1 MGKMWINIMLEYLQ
15 DFSEVAHA
23 LMMFGGMCLF
33 ILFGVPIPVAVGLGT
48 IIGYMLL
55 DFPLLALSQ
64 AMYTGVEPF
73 PLVTVPLFVLAGSL
87 MEQGGMAKR
96 IVGVAESLI
105 GNIFGSLGLIA
116 VLGCAFFAALSGSG
130 PATTAAIGAV
140 MIPSMIKQKYDP
152 AFGGAIAAAGGALG
166 SLIPPS
172 NLMIIYGI
180 VAEQSIPRLFLAGF
194 IPGFIATAALM
205 IVTYIIARKR
215 GYIGVDRTFSVKK
228 VGTALNHGK
237 FAVIAPIIIL
247 GGIYAGIFTP
257 TEAASVAVVYALLIG
272 GVVYRELTIANIID
286 CLKITAMISGAVL
299 IIVGPAKAYG
309 ELMSL
314 LSVPDMLGEA
324 ISGVTESPFLILMIM
339 AVILIL
345 SGMFLESIAQ
355 IILLTPLMLPIVAN
369 LGVDPIVF
377 GILMVIS
384 CEIGF
389 LTPPVGVN
397 LFVAARITNLGV
409 DRISIAV
416 IPFLLAYVVVLII
429 ISAFPD
435 LVTFLPN
442 LFYGKY
448 QY

>member
-1 MGKMWINIMLEYLQ
+1 MLDYLMGT
-15 DFSEVAHA
+15 SELAQA
-23 LMMFGGMCLF
+23 IMMFGGMCLF
-33 ILFGVPIPVAVGLGT
+33 IILGVPIPIAVGLGT
-48 IIGYMLL
+48 IIGYILL

-105 GNIFGSLGLIA
+105 GNVNGSLGLIA

-140 MIPSMIKQKYDP
+140 MIPSMIQQRYDP

-194 IPGFIATAALM
+194 FPGLIATASLM
-205 IVTYIIARKR
+205 LVTYLIARKR
-215 GYIGVDRTFSVKK
+215 GYVGVDHEFSFAK
-228 VGTALNHGK
+228 VLTALNHGK
-237 FAVIAPIIIL
+237 FAIIAPIIIL

-257 TEAASVAVVYALLIG
+257 TEAASVAVVYALIIG
-272 GVVYRELTIANIID
+272 GLVYRELKWINIVD

-314 LSVPDMLGEA
+314 MSVPDMLGEA
-324 ISGVTESPFLILMIM
+324 LMGVTESPFLILMIM
-339 AVILIL
+339 AIILII

-355 IILLTPLMLPIVAN
+355 IILLTPLMLPIVVG
-369 LGVDPIVF
+369 LDVDPIVF

-416 IPFLLAYVVVLII
+416 IPFLFAYILVLVI
-429 ISAFPD
+429 ISAFPNI
-435 LVTFLPN
+435 VTFLPN
-442 LFYGKY
+442 FFYGEY
-448 QY
+448 G

>member
-1 MGKMWINIMLEYLQ
+1 MLDYLMGT
-15 DFSEVAHA
+15 SELAQA
-23 LMMFGGMCLF
+23 IMMFGGMCLF
-33 ILFGVPIPVAVGLGT
+33 IVLGVPIPIAVGLGT
-48 IIGYMLL
+48 IIGYILL

-105 GNIFGSLGLIA
+105 GNVNGSLGLIA

-140 MIPSMIKQKYDP
+140 MIPSMIQQRYDP

-194 IPGFIATAALM
+194 FPGLIATAALM
-205 IVTYIIARKR
+205 LVTYLIARKR
-215 GYIGVDRTFSVKK
+215 GYVGVDHEFSFAK
-228 VGTALNHGK
+228 VLTALNHGK
-237 FAVIAPIIIL
+237 FAIIAPVIIL

-257 TEAASVAVVYALLIG
+257 TEAASVAVVYALIIG
-272 GVVYRELTIANIID
+272 GLVYRELKWINIVD

-314 LSVPDMLGEA
+314 MSVPDMLGEA
-324 ISGVTESPFLILMIM
+324 LMGVTESPFLILMIM
-339 AVILIL
+339 AIILII

-355 IILLTPLMLPIVAN
+355 IILLTPLMLPIVVG
-369 LGVDPIVF
+369 LDVDPIVF

-416 IPFLLAYVVVLII
+416 IPFLFAYILVLVI

-435 LVTFLPN
+435 IVTFLPN
-442 LFYGKY
+442 FFYGEY
-448 QY
+448 G

>member
-1 MGKMWINIMLEYLQ
+1 MLDYLMGT
-15 DFSEVAHA
+15 SELAQAV
-23 LMMFGGMCLF
+23 MMFGGMCLF
-33 ILFGVPIPVAVGLGT
+33 IILGVPIPIAVGLGT

-105 GNIFGSLGLIA
+105 GNVNGSLGLIA

-140 MIPSMIKQKYDP
+140 MIPSMIQQRYDP

-194 IPGFIATAALM
+194 FPGLIATAALM
-205 IVTYIIARKR
+205 LVTYLIARKR
-215 GYIGVDRTFSVKK
+215 GYVGVDHEFSFAK
-228 VGTALNHGK
+228 VLTALNHGK
-237 FAVIAPIIIL
+237 FAIIAPIIIL

-257 TEAASVAVVYALLIG
+257 TEAASVAVVYALIIG
-272 GVVYRELTIANIID
+272 GLVYRELKWINIVD

-314 LSVPDMLGEA
+314 MSVPDMLGEA
-324 ISGVTESPFLILMIM
+324 LMGVTESPFLILMIM
-339 AVILIL
+339 AIILII

-355 IILLTPLMLPIVAN
+355 IILLTPLMLPIVVG
-369 LGVDPIVF
+369 LDVDPIVF

-416 IPFLLAYVVVLII
+416 IPFLFAYIPVLVI

-435 LVTFLPN
+435 IVTFLPN
-442 LFYGKY
+442 FFYGEY
-448 QY
+448 G

>member
-1 MGKMWINIMLEYLQ
+1 MLDYLMGT
-15 DFSEVAHA
+15 SELAQA
-23 LMMFGGMCLF
+23 IMMFGGMCLF
-33 ILFGVPIPVAVGLGT
+33 IVLGVPIPIAVGLGT
-48 IIGYMLL
+48 IIGYILL

-105 GNIFGSLGLIA
+105 GNVNGSLGLIA

-140 MIPSMIKQKYDP
+140 MIPSMIQQRYDP

-194 IPGFIATAALM
+194 FPGLIATAALM
-205 IVTYIIARKR
+205 LVTYVIARKR
-215 GYIGVDRTFSVKK
+215 GYIGVDHEFSFAK
-228 VGTALNHGK
+228 VLTALNHGK
-237 FAVIAPIIIL
+237 FAIIAPIIIL

-257 TEAASVAVVYALLIG
+257 TEAASVAVVYALIIG
-272 GVVYRELTIANIID
+272 GLVYRELKWINIVD

-314 LSVPDMLGEA
+314 MSVPDMLGEA
-324 ISGVTESPFLILMIM
+324 LMGVTESPFLILMIM
-339 AVILIL
+339 AIILII

-355 IILLTPLMLPIVAN
+355 IILLTPLMLPIVVG
-369 LGVDPIVF
+369 LDVDPIVF

-416 IPFLLAYVVVLII
+416 IPFLFAYILVLVI
-429 ISAFPD
+429 ISAFPNI
-435 LVTFLPN
+435 VTFLPN
-442 LFYGKY
+442 FFYGEY
-448 QY
+448 G